1 MSWLSQGLSDIGLN
15 SVNTA
20 FNSQPSWLKD
30 LEGGAAAGLATF
42 GIADLA
48 APAIF
53 GADAL
58 AGGLGTAATAGEG
71 AAAGAPLDLAAVA
84 AGGGGTA
91 GIDAGA
97 SALGFA
103 GDVTGDTIP
112 GFPTLASDSALA
124 GNITPVGGLPAA
136 GPAATNLGAAATA
149 AAPDASGGA
158 LSSLDPSSLDFLEN
172 AGVNPDIAT
181 QALNASPAQSFGQA
195 FTQNISNFPA
205 AAGKALANPL
215 TDIGIGG
222 LGYSLY
228 SGYEQKQALN
238 QLNQQEAGA
247 AASAQAIA
255 AQETNAAQPLITQGT
270 ALTQYLTTNTLPPQY
285 QSMVAQQVAA
295 QKAAIIQGYASRG
308 QNSNP
313 EQNSAL
319 QQDLNNVDTQ
329 ASTLQA
335 NLEQQLAQAGTQMVA
350 TANQLLQSGAS
361 ATQIS
366 AELPIQIAQ
375 LNASL
380 NATTSTAISN
390 FAAAMNGGAN
400 NRGNI
405 TLNIPQNPIA

>member
-30 LEGGAAAGLATF
+30 VEGGAAACLATF

-124 GNITPVGGLPAA
+124 GNITPVGGLPAV

-181 QALNASPAQSFGQA
+181 QALNAGDSAGSPGVLSTIGSGLK
-195 FTQNISNFPA
+195 TA
-205 AAGKALANPL
+205 APFVGAA
-215 TDIGIGG
+215 G

-335 NLEQQLAQAGTQMVA
+335 NLEQQLAQAGTQMVT

>member
-30 LEGGAAAGLATF
+30 VEGGAAAGLATF

-48 APAIF
+48 APAVF

-58 AGGLGTAATAGEG
+58 AGGLGTAAPAGEG

-181 QALNASPAQSFGQA
+181 QALNAGGSAGSPGVLSTIGSGLK
-195 FTQNISNFPA
+195 TA
-205 AAGKALANPL
+205 APFVGAA
-215 TDIGIGG
+215 G

-228 SGYEQKQALN
+228 GGYEQKQALN

-335 NLEQQLAQAGTQMVA
+335 NLEQQLAQAGTQMVT

-400 NRGNI
+400 KNSV
-405 TLNIPQNPIA
+405 TLNIPQNVIQ

>member
-30 LEGGAAAGLATF
+30 VEGGAAAGLATF

-181 QALNASPAQSFGQA
+181 QALNAGGSAGSPGVLSTIGSGLK
-195 FTQNISNFPA
+195 TA
-205 AAGKALANPL
+205 APFVGAA
-215 TDIGIGG
+215 G

-228 SGYEQKQALN
+228 GGYEQKQALN

-285 QSMVAQQVAA
+285 QSMVTQQVAA

-335 NLEQQLAQAGTQMVA
+335 NLEQQLAQAGTQMVT

>member
-124 GNITPVGGLPAA
+124 GNITPVGGLPA
-136 GPAATNLGAAATA
+136 NLGAAATA

-181 QALNASPAQSFGQA
+181 QALNAGGSAGSPGVLSTIGSGLK
-195 FTQNISNFPA
+195 TA
-205 AAGKALANPL
+205 APFVGAA
-215 TDIGIGG
+215 G

-335 NLEQQLAQAGTQMVA
+335 NLEQQLAQAGTQMVT

>member
-30 LEGGAAAGLATF
+30 SEGAAAAGLATF

-124 GNITPVGGLPAA
+124 GNITPVGGLPA
-136 GPAATNLGAAATA
+136 NLGAAATA

-181 QALNASPAQSFGQA
+181 QALNAGGSAGSPGVLSTIGSGLK
-195 FTQNISNFPA
+195 TA
-205 AAGKALANPL
+205 APFVGAA
-215 TDIGIGG
+215 G

-285 QSMVAQQVAA
+285 QSMVTQQVAA

-335 NLEQQLAQAGTQMVA
+335 NLEQQLAQAGTQMVT

>member
-1 MSWLSQGLSDIGLN
+1 MD
-15 SVNTA
+15 
-20 FNSQPSWLKD
+20 
-30 LEGGAAAGLATF
+30 
-42 GIADLA
+42 
-48 APAIF
+48 
-53 GADAL
+53 
-58 AGGLGTAATAGEG
+58 
-71 AAAGAPLDLAAVA
+71 
-84 AGGGGTA
+84 
-91 GIDAGA
+91 
-97 SALGFA
+97 
-103 GDVTGDTIP
+103 
-112 GFPTLASDSALA
+112 
-124 GNITPVGGLPAA
+124 
-136 GPAATNLGAAATA
+136 
-149 AAPDASGGA
+149 
-158 LSSLDPSSLDFLEN
+158 
-172 AGVNPDIAT
+172 
-181 QALNASPAQSFGQA
+181 
-195 FTQNISNFPA
+195 FPA

-255 AQETNAAQPLITQGT
+255 TQETNAAQPLITQGT

-366 AELPIQIAQ
+366 AELPIQIAE